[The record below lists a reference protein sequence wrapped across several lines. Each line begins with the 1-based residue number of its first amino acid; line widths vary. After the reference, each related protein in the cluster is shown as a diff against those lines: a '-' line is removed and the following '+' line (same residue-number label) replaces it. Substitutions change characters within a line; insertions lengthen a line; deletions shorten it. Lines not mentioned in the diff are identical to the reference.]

1 MVKVMITKLVKL
13 KVVLVDL
20 QWLVFKPFFHN
31 GEGNIE
37 VINHIESHSGV
48 SSNMYFQ
55 LFFDQVQG
63 NDYETSQNE
72 SHFNA
77 SSGASSKVYF
87 QKDFQPWRS

>member
-1 MVKVMITKLVKL
+1 MVMEMVTKSVKL

-20 QWLVFKPFFHN
+20 QWLVFKTFFNN

-37 VINHIESHSGV
+37 VNNHIESHSGV

-55 LFFDQVQG
+55 LFINQVQG

-77 SSGASSKVYF
+77 SSGASSKEYF
-87 QKDFQPWRS
+87 QKDFQSWRS